1 MDEDLLGQFFD
12 EECNAY
18 VRDLILG
25 WIAETRSRAVAGK
38 KTFEFNRFEVCVD
51 LEHDRVV
58 VEDVLEA
65 ASSAET
71 PVGKFEVR
79 LKAVPSTK

>member
-12 EECNAY
+12 EECSAY
-18 VRDLILG
+18 ARDLILG
-25 WIAETRSRAVAGK
+25 WIAEARSTAVAGR
-38 KTFEFNRFEVCVD
+38 KTFEFNRFEVSVD

-65 ASSAET
+65 ASSTET
-71 PVGKFEVR
+71 PIREFEAR
-79 LKAVPSTK
+79 LRAVPSTK

>member
-1 MDEDLLGQFFD
+1 MNQDLLGQFLD

-18 VRDLILG
+18 IRDLILD

-38 KTFEFNRFEVCVD
+38 KTFEFNRFEVTVD
-51 LEHDRVV
+51 LEDGRVV
-58 VEDVLEA
+58 VEDVVEG
-65 ASSAET
+65 ASRAET
-71 PVGKFEVR
+71 PVGKLEAR